1 MSSSVELTQ
10 QACVSS
16 RPVQTSHI
24 PGCQKM
30 VFSTEPWAEDV
41 EGGIAY
47 VSSGSVAMSGIDSQ
61 ENSLATVGSAN
72 LRLS

>member
-1 MSSSVELTQ
+1 
-10 QACVSS
+10 
-16 RPVQTSHI
+16 
-24 PGCQKM
+24 M

-61 ENSLATVGSAN
+61 ENSLATVGSAS